1 MPNAIERFITLFQNQ
16 ETASLGPT
24 LRTGFIIAFATIAAI
39 FIIFVFIPM
48 IKVTLVTPSLSNGW
62 GTRNYDADQNTRGS
76 IQDLINT
83 GTSGITM
90 DTPMVQLSVA
100 TANYGGI
107 YTEPSA
113 YNPWIGHVDPEVV
126 RLQIEAG
133 ARAVVFD
140 IWPDPANPAIPVVC
154 AMKDANEWGNIGWW
168 RGHGLDKGVGQ
179 YSNWQTLTRNKVP
192 ATDMINMACTTAF
205 SSPAPNVQTSD
216 PFFLILRLHG
226 AMTTDYLNYL
236 GNAVKTALGTRRME
250 TQWDAIKNQGSLCS
264 AKISE
269 FIQKGFVIVSPDIQP
284 GYNSLPNTNTW
295 DSFVTQYMTTAMAEV
310 TNVLE
315 TTPNSVFFGIG
326 NLDAIASAT
335 KPPCTTGGAAQ
346 TPAQAG
352 FCVVQ
357 PTIGGK
363 VSDNDSQMGVSNFQ
377 KARQVGAQ
385 FVAVNYF
392 SQKSSDTVMN
402 TVFDTGLFGK
412 YSFKKGA

>member
-1 MPNAIERFITLFQNQ
+1 MPDKIEEFITLFQNQ
-16 ETASLGPT
+16 DPNSLGPT
-24 LRTGFIIAFATIAAI
+24 VRRVFVIVFAAI
-39 FIIFVFIPM
+39 AVFLIFFVFIPM
-48 IKVTLVTPSLSNGW
+48 ITATIVTPSISKGW
-62 GTRNYDADQNTRGS
+62 GSHDYDADQNTRMS
-76 IQDLINT
+76 LQDLINT
-83 GTSGITM
+83 GTSGITI
-90 DTPMVQLSVA
+90 DTPMVQVSVA

-107 YTEPSA
+107 YTEDSGFMGT
-113 YNPWIGHVDPEVV
+113 NPWIGHVSTDVV

-133 ARAVVFD
+133 ARAIIFD

-154 AMKDANEWGNIGWW
+154 AMKDTNEWGSISWW
-168 RGHGLDKGVGQ
+168 RGNGLDKGLGQ
-179 YSNWQTLTRNKVP
+179 YSNWQLLTRNKVP

-205 SSPAPNVQTSD
+205 SSLAPNVQNDD

-236 GNAVKTALGTRRME
+236 GNAVNTAMGTRRME
-250 TQWDAIKNQGSLCS
+250 TQWDAMKNQGTLST
-264 AKISE
+264 ATVNQFMK
-269 FIQKGFVIVSPDIQP
+269 KGFVIVSPDIQS

-295 DSFVTQYMTTAMAEV
+295 QSFVTQYATTTMAEV

-315 TTPNSVFFGIG
+315 STPGSIFFSLG
-326 NLDAIASAT
+326 NLDAITTAS
-335 KPPCTTGGAAQ
+335 Q
-346 TPAQAG
+346 SG

-363 VSDNDSQMGVSNFQ
+363 VSDNDSQIGLSNFQ

-392 SQKSSDTVMN
+392 SQKNSDTVMN
-402 TVFDTGLFGK
+402 AVFDAGLFGK

>member
-1 MPNAIERFITLFQNQ
+1 MPNFVENFIEVFQTDQFTKTVVIVMFAVIAIVIISVFSGL
-16 ETASLGPT
+16 LGNT
-24 LRTGFIIAFATIAAI
+24 R
-39 FIIFVFIPM
+39 
-48 IKVTLVTPSLSNGW
+48 VTPGALKGW
-62 GTRNYDADQNTRGS
+62 TTHDYDADQNTRGS
-76 IQDLINT
+76 LTDLINT

-90 DTPMVQLSVA
+90 DTPITQLSVA

-107 YTEPSA
+107 FTEETSLLH
-113 YNPWIGHVDPEVV
+113 PWNGHVDPEAV

-133 ARAVVFD
+133 ARAVIFD
-140 IWPDPANPAIPVVC
+140 IWPDPANSAIPVVC
-154 AMKDANEWGNIGWW
+154 TMKDTNEWSSIGWW

-205 SSPAPNVQTSD
+205 GAMAPNAQTSD

-236 GNAVKTALGTRRME
+236 GAAVKSALGSHRME
-250 TQWDAIKNQGSLCS
+250 TQWDAMKNQGTLCS
-264 AKISE
+264 SKVSD
-269 FIQKGFVIVSPDIQP
+269 FLGRGFVIVSPDIQS

-295 DSFVTQYMTTAMAEV
+295 DSFATQFASTAMAEV

-315 TTPNSVFFGIG
+315 SSPNSVFFGLG
-326 NLDAIASAT
+326 NLDGIASAT
-335 KPPCTTGGAAQ
+335 KSSCATGGPAQ

-357 PTIGGK
+357 PTVGGTTA
-363 VSDNDSQMGVSNFQ
+363 DNDKQIGLSVFQ

-385 FVAVNYF
+385 FVAANYF
-392 SQKSSDTVMN
+392 SSNTSDSVLGA
-402 TVFDTGLFGK
+402 VFDPAMFGK